1 MLKFI
6 VKRFFYMLLTIWVVI
21 TLTFCLMHAA
31 KGDPLASVGRR
42 LPAQTRKNLYQK
54 YGLDKPLFQQYV
66 IYMKGLVTRLD
77 LGESYVYPGTSVND
91 IIKKQSPVS
100 AQLGIVSII
109 LGLVVGLALGII
121 AALKKGHWPDYLVMF
136 LAILGIT
143 VPSFVLAALFQYYLT
158 VKLHMFP
165 TTGWGGI
172 KYMVLPALSL
182 SFATI
187 ATYGRFMRSSASEVL
202 NQDYILTAKAKG
214 VSNTGMLT
222 HHVMRNAITPT
233 ITMLGPQ
240 IASIFTGTFV
250 IESVFSIPGIGRY
263 FISCISN
270 RDYPVILGTT
280 IFVAIL
286 YIVSVFVVDVLYV
299 IIDPRVKLAGSK

>member
-54 YGLDKPLFQQYV
+54 YGLDKPLFQQYI

-77 LGESYVYPGTSVND
+77 LGESYVYPGTTVND

-100 AQLGIVSII
+100 AQLGMVSII